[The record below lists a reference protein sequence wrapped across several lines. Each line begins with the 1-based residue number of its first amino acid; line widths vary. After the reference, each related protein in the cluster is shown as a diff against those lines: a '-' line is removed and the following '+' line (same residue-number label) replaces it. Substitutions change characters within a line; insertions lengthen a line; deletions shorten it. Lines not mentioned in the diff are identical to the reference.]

1 MASLTESPVL
11 RRVAGRWIDHWDPDD
26 PAFWA
31 EHGRRIAN
39 RNLLYSICCEHV
51 GFSIWSLW
59 SVLVLFLG
67 PAYGLSIADK
77 FLLTAVPTVVG
88 AALRIPYTLAVAR
101 FGGRNWTVV
110 SAALLLVPC
119 ALAAPVLHPGTSLGT
134 FLVVAAVTGV
144 GGGNFASSMTN
155 INTFYPESRK
165 GWALGLN
172 AGGGNLGVA
181 GGQLVGLLVLGTTG
195 AGHPRL
201 VLWVYL
207 PLIVLTAVAA
217 ALRMDNLAVAR
228 DDTRAMRE
236 VVRDARCWVMSLLY
250 VGTFGSF
257 IGYGFAFGLVLQS
270 QFHRSP
276 VQAAAV
282 TFLGP
287 LLGSLARPLG
297 GLLSDRVG
305 GALVTLVDFAAMAAC
320 AAVLVVAGELRS
332 SVLYTAAFVA
342 LFVFSGVGN
351 GSTYKMIPVV
361 FRERR
366 LSGAVIGI
374 AGAVGALGGVAVN
387 LAFRQSFAVA
397 GSGTPAV
404 VGFLVY
410 YGICAALTWLVHRWE
425 R

>member
-1 MASLTESPVL
+1 MT
-11 RRVAGRWIDHWDPDD
+11 GRWIDHWEPDD
-26 PAFWA
+26 PGFWA
-31 EHGRRIAN
+31 ERGRRIAN

-67 PAYGLSIADK
+67 PGYGLSVADK
-77 FLLTAVPTVVG
+77 FLVTAVPTVVG
-88 AALRIPYTLAVAR
+88 AVLRIPYTLAVAR

-110 SAALLLVPC
+110 SAAMLLVPC

-134 FLVVAAVTGV
+134 FLVVAAVTGL

-155 INTFYPESRK
+155 VNTFYPESRK

-181 GGQLVGLLVLGTTG
+181 GVQLVGLLVLGTTG

-207 PLIVLTAVAA
+207 PLIVLTALAA
-217 ALRMDNLAVAR
+217 ALRMDNLSCAR
-228 DDTRAMRE
+228 NDTRAMRE
-236 VVRDARCWVMSLLY
+236 VVRDAHCWVMSLLY

-305 GALVTLVDFAAMAAC
+305 GALVTLADFAAMAAC
-320 AAVLVVAGELRS
+320 AAVLVVAGEMRS
-332 SVLYTAAFVA
+332 SGLYTAAFVA
-342 LFVFSGVGN
+342 
-351 GSTYKMIPVV
+351 
-361 FRERR
+361 
-366 LSGAVIGI
+366 
-374 AGAVGALGGVAVN
+374 
-387 LAFRQSFAVA
+387 
-397 GSGTPAV
+397 
-404 VGFLVY
+404 
-410 YGICAALTWLVHRWE
+410 
-425 R
+425 